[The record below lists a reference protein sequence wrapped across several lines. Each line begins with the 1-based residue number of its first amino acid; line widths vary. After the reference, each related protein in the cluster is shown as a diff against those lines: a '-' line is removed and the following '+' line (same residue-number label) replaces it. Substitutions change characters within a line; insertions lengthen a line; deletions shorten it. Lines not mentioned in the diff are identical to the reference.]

1 MGILEPNKT
10 YRLTFNKAVRK
21 VAWPTDSCKFIEL
34 PKKTKVVFRSFQK
47 IQGANFL
54 EVEHDKETTWLYLG
68 SNDIQHVL
76 EEIPLPPNPPLA
88 PGMMVKLYSSRTF
101 FKNLESDHRCN
112 PSVIPEGEMV
122 LFVMEKRAILNQPM
136 VKVMYKEVAGWIP
149 RNYSPDEDIEL
160 WELFKVVTSND
171 P

>member
-1 MGILEPNKT
+1 MATLEPNKT

-21 VAWPTDSCKFIEL
+21 VSWLTHSCNFVEL
-34 PKKTKVVFRSFQK
+34 PRRTKVVFRSLQK

-54 EVEHDKETTWLYLG
+54 EVEHGGETTWLYLG

-76 EEIPLPPNPPLA
+76 EEVPLPPTPPIA
-88 PGMMVKLYSSRTF
+88 PGMMVKLYTSRTF
-101 FKNLESDHRCN
+101 FKSLESDHLCC

-122 LFVMEKRAILNQPM
+122 LFVMEKLSVIKQPM
-136 VKVMYKEVAGWIP
+136 VKVMHKEVAGWIP

-160 WELFKVVTSND
+160 WELFKVITSND
-171 P
+171 A